1 MLSLSQF
8 KPIIDKRDKRVSENF
23 WKMFVFFLEDE
34 RKQVR
39 EGIKQAVYREAKKK
53 VNNVSFHLDEDGE
66 DHKKDLIN
74 F

>member
-1 MLSLSQF
+1 
-8 KPIIDKRDKRVSENF
+8 
-23 WKMFVFFLEDE
+23 MFVFFLQDE

-53 VNNVSFHLDEDGE
+53 ENNVSFHLDEDRE
-66 DHKKDLIN
+66 DHQKYLIN